1 MPFKFY
7 RMNLV
12 SSKINS
18 KEREL
23 TEKLSYVLSY
33 TKQHIPSSKNEKTE
47 DDIDDLETEED
58 IQTLTAFQKSVGYVT
73 HRCSIVGMI
82 PAVNSERYLTI
93 GKSAQRRPPPLIK
106 RSDVEAMGE
115 RLDMILSAT
124 ASARSSTCSTMSFMS
139 NASRRKRSNF
149 SWTSHEQNVRKFIED
164 EMLSANSLTN
174 MSVSNNQSRKY
185 SRRRRRRLK
194 EIYRSM
200 KKYFSCRRKD
210 SSSSSENISP
220 LPIQV
225 QGNAGINLADLRNR
239 RQSYSTM
246 QMNNSLN

>member
-1 MPFKFY
+1 
-7 RMNLV
+7 MNLV

-23 TEKLSYVLSY
+23 TEKLRFARKKSIPLILLSYVLSY

-106 RSDVEAMGE
+106 RSDVEVS
-115 RLDMILSAT
+115 LVIL
-124 ASARSSTCSTMSFMS
+124 
-139 NASRRKRSNF
+139 
-149 SWTSHEQNVRKFIED
+149 I
-164 EMLSANSLTN
+164 LI
-174 MSVSNNQSRKY
+174 
-185 SRRRRRRLK
+185 RRRVLRRWA
-194 EIYRSM
+194 
-200 KKYFSCRRKD
+200 KD
-210 SSSSSENISP
+210 SI
-220 LPIQV
+220 
-225 QGNAGINLADLRNR
+225 
-239 RQSYSTM
+239 
-246 QMNNSLN
+246 